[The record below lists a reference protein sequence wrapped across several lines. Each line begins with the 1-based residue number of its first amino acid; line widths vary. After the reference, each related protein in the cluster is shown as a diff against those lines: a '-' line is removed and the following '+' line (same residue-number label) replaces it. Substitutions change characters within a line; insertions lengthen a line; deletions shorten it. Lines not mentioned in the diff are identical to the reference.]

1 MQVWKTLKRKP
12 PQLADAPEL
21 PEELRYV
28 WEWFREVFAGE
39 PLTYT
44 ELQAWSN
51 MTGKRLTGWEAELIK
66 SLDRIFWKVQHD
78 GRSKP
83 SNPR

>member
-12 PQLADAPEL
+12 PQLENATPL

-39 PLTYT
+39 PLTYA

-51 MTGKRLTGWEAELIK
+51 MTGKRLKGWEAELIK

-78 GRSKP
+78 GR
-83 SNPR
+83 R